1 MNSGRRRPDRGVTR
15 FEAVTENL
23 AGGAIDS
30 VPVGTGVG
38 AALERPNGVI
48 DSLAFDGLVVAPF
61 GSNVL
66 YVLDEDGARV
76 DISELPGGGLDGV
89 VETADGRLLVT
100 SWGGSAVYA
109 VAVDGSVDIV
119 AENLPAPADL
129 GYDAGRGVVM
139 IPLFNDDAVVILSAD
154 SSG

>member
-1 MNSGRRRPDRGVTR
+1 MFRPGR
-15 FEAVTENL
+15 
-23 AGGAIDS
+23 AGGHRFGRGLHHKPGGELTTLA
-30 VPVGTGVG
+30 VG

-100 SWGGSAVYA
+100 PWGGSAVYA

-119 AENLPAPADL
+119 AENLLAPADL